1 MPNFSCLRRV
11 AAKREIIKQATQ
23 LRGTAIC
30 DFDELSHDI
39 LFNQILKATLTNL
52 AAVDD
57 IHKELRHELSLLAR
71 QFHDVTDIRLSADLF
86 RQATLSRN
94 NRVYYFLKR
103 LCEFVFLSLMPN
115 EHGIGAKFQKFLDDE
130 ICMSAIFEK
139 VSPQLLSSQS
149 PRVLHRFL

>member
-1 MPNFSCLRRV
+1 
-11 AAKREIIKQATQ
+11 
-23 LRGTAIC
+23 
-30 DFDELSHDI
+30 LSHDI

-115 EHGIGAKFQKFLDDE
+115 EHGIGTKFQKVLDDE
-130 ICMSAIFEK
+130 IRMSAIFEK
-139 VSPQLLSSQS
+139 CLRNFYQVNHPEYYTVFSEARLFADGK
-149 PRVLHRFL
+149 RAIFGFA